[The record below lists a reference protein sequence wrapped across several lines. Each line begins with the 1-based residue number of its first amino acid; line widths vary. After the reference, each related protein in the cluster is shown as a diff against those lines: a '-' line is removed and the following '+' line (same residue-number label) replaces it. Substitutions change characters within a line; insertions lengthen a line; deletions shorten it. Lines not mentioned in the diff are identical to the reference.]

1 MVPHTSGSLPRVEL
15 VTATLGNDGLLLQ
28 GLDGKIDGLVIAAF
42 GAGHV
47 PQTWCARLQ
56 ALAETMPVVLS
67 SRIGTGP
74 VLSSTREFPGSES
87 DLLSRG
93 LISAGTLDP
102 YKARLLLG
110 AHLAAGSSRAE
121 IAKAFGDRH

>member
-1 MVPHTSGSLPRVEL
+1 MEL

-28 GLDGKIDGLVIAAF
+28 GLDGRIDGLVIAAF

-74 VLSSTREFPGSES
+74 VLSSTC
-87 DLLSRG
+87 
-93 LISAGTLDP
+93 GTLDS
-102 YKARLLLG
+102 YKVRLLLG

-121 IAKAFGDRH
+121 IAKAVSDRH

>member
-1 MVPHTSGSLPRVEL
+1 MEL

>member
-1 MVPHTSGSLPRVEL
+1 MEL
-15 VTATLGNDGLLLQ
+15 VTATLGSHGLLLE
-28 GLDGKIDGLVIAAF
+28 GLDGKIDGLVIAAL

-67 SRIGTGP
+67 SRIATGP
-74 VLSSTREFPGSES
+74 ALSSTYEFPASES
-87 DLLSRG
+87 DLLSRR

-102 YKARLLLG
+102 YIARPLLG
-110 AHLAAGSSRAE
+110 VHLAAGSSRAE
-121 IAKAFGDRH
+121 IAKAFSDRH